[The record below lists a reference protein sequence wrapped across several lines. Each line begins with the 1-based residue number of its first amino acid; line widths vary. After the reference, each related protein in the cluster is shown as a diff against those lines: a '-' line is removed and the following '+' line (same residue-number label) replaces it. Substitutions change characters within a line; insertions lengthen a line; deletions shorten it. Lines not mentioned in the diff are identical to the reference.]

1 MHVSRAV
8 LVLTLALML
17 GACGPKTRWDHTP
30 REEHVVRTG
39 ETLFAIAW
47 RYGKDPKE
55 LARWN
60 RLGDGTLI
68 YPGQV
73 LRLTRPPG
81 MTASTG
87 NTRPSARSSGAGS
100 RNSGAHKL
108 PPVPTDP
115 PPPWRWPIKGKVAVE
130 FGKRPG
136 SGTGILIAGRLGQS
150 IQAAAAGRVVYSGGG
165 LIGYGQLIIL
175 KHNDTYLTAYG
186 HNASLL
192 VKEGESVKQGQR
204 IATMGEGPGRKP
216 RLHFEIRKN
225 GKPVSPRRYLPAR

>member
-1 MHVSRAV
+1 MPGSRV
-8 LVLTLALML
+8 LLVLALALL
-17 GACGPKTRWDHTP
+17 AGACGPKTRWDHTP
-30 REEHVVRTG
+30 RDAHVVRTG
-39 ETLFAIAW
+39 ETLYAIAW

-60 RLGDGTLI
+60 RLGNGRLI

-81 MTASTG
+81 MAAATRQTKGTSASKGRSTA
-87 NTRPSARSSGAGS
+87 AR
-100 RNSGAHKL
+100 KL
-108 PPVPTDP
+108 PPIPTNP
-115 PPPWRWPIKGKVAVE
+115 PPPWRWPATGKVAVE

-136 SGTGILIAGRLGQS
+136 SGTGILIAGRLGQG
-150 IQAAAAGRVVYSGGG
+150 ILAAAAGRVVYSGGG

-175 KHNDTYLTAYG
+175 KHNDTYLSAYG
-186 HNASLL
+186 HNESLL
-192 VKEGESVKQGQR
+192 VKEGATVKRGQR

-225 GKPVSPRRYLPAR
+225 GEPVSPRKYLPAR